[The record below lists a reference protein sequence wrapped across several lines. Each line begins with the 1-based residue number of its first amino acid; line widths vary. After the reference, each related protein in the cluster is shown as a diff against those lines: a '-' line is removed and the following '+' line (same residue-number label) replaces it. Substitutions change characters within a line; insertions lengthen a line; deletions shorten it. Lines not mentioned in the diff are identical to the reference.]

1 MVRPISCGVDSSW
14 FLITLSAVLAG
25 VAVVLGVFGLS
36 GHWLAVVLAVGLA
49 AVSYALWRVGRDRMI
64 SHIYADVGAEEEFD
78 DAEGGSAEAD
88 GADPEDWHR
97 EGFQYADADPAE
109 WEGIDD
115 PADVDPEGAFF
126 DGAFWREWERARE
139 ERAREGAD
147 GGGRERRQSSDGR
160 TDGTRTDG
168 TRADG
173 SGVSVDPR
181 TAEACRVLDVDPD
194 ADEEEL
200 KRAYRR
206 RVKETHPDLGGSE
219 AAFRQVRE
227 AYEHLRE

>member
-1 MVRPISCGVDSSW
+1 MDSSW
-14 FLITLSAVLAG
+14 FLIALSAVLAG
-25 VAVVLGVFGLS
+25 VAVALGVFGLS

-64 SHIYADVGAEEEFD
+64 SHIYADVGAEEEFGDAD
-78 DAEGGSAEAD
+78 DGSAEAD

-97 EGFQYADADPAE
+97 EGFRYTDVDPAE
-109 WEGIDD
+109 WEDGDD

-139 ERAREGAD
+139 ERARRGAD
-147 GGGRERRQSSDGR
+147 GGERERRQR
-160 TDGTRTDG
+160 TDGRTDG

-181 TAEACRVLDVDPD
+181 TAEACRVLNVDPD
-194 ADEEEL
+194 ADEGEL

-219 AAFRQVRE
+219 AAFRRVRE